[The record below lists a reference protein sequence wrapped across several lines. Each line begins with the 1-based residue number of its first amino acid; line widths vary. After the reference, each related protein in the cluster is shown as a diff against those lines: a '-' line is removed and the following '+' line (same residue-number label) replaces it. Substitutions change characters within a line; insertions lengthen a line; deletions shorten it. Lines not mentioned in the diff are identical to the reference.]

1 MLALTRQSLRA
12 CRRADFCLKS
22 LQGSVQKYKQSPL
35 KVLIPRRNML
45 KAERTVLRFY
55 LFRNTEYIGK
65 WHQKYRMYRRAFIT
79 IIYIGRNQPE
89 LNKSCALEIYKT
101 LKTTGIYSH

>member
-1 MLALTRQSLRA
+1 MLALTRQLQRA

-45 KAERTVLRFY
+45 KAKRTMLRFY

-65 WHQKYRMYRRAFIT
+65 WHQKYRMYREHRKDMNYELFIKP
-79 IIYIGRNQPE
+79 NDV
-89 LNKSCALEIYKT
+89 LNGKCNTFYSALEA
-101 LKTTGIYSH
+101 